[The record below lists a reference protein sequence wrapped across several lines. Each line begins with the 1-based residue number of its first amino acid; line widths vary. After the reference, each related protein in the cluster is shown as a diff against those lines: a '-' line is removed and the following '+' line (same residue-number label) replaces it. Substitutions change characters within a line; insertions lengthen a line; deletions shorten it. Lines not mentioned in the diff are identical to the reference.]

1 MLEYTIIPYTPQHAA
16 TMHASRFSSIIPT
29 LDFHRRGIVS
39 RASPRSTVPT
49 LDFHRR
55 GIVSRASPRRG
66 GISGVTSAHLNVHR
80 PSGGDDAMDRVQISD
95 PDPFSA
101 KASDYMSTPAAF
113 VTPEL
118 ELGDPIV
125 KKLLRSY
132 SGVPVL
138 DKSRHVIGVLSHK
151 DISAVEVLE
160 KSKVKD
166 VMSKPAHV
174 VTSGANLAQVW
185 AEMLQWKVWR
195 LPVVDPVSKQLVGV
209 LCRSDI
215 LTPILNTAEDIRTH
229 GEEVEREEHMGM
241 LKDEKDEEDA
251 LADDEGSAEFF
262 SADADADVVDDA
274 DDDNGEPYSRTP

>member
-1 MLEYTIIPYTPQHAA
+1 
-16 TMHASRFSSIIPT
+16 
-29 LDFHRRGIVS
+29 
-39 RASPRSTVPT
+39 
-49 LDFHRR
+49 
-55 GIVSRASPRRG
+55 
-66 GISGVTSAHLNVHR
+66 
-80 PSGGDDAMDRVQISD
+80 
-95 PDPFSA
+95 
-101 KASDYMSTPAAF
+101 MSTPAAF

-251 LADDEGSAEFF
+251 FADDEGSAEFF